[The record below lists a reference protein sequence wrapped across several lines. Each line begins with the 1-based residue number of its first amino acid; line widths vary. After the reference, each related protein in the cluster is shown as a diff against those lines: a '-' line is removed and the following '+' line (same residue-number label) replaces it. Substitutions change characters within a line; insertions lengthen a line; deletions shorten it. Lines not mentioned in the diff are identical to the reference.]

1 VGSGTRQ
8 EVLAMGDT
16 PNIAAR
22 IQGLAESHT
31 VALRATTARL
41 VQGPYLAPAMGPTLA
56 MGRCRH
62 VKLNKLDQTLAGGH
76 EALRLAH
83 ALAYPLHPG
92 DEPVWRRCPPLAQA
106 RGAGSP
112 REERAPAR
120 TCSGARLSD
129 LDCLGNG
136 IAWLDTRHAGSG

>member
-1 VGSGTRQ
+1 MAYGLEEQVLEALEPLHTRLEPQHEVRVAFLCLHTGLVVIGVVGSGTRQ

-83 ALAYPLHPG
+83 ALAYPPT
-92 DEPVWRRCPPLAQA
+92 PW
-106 RGAGSP
+106 
-112 REERAPAR
+112 
-120 TCSGARLSD
+120 
-129 LDCLGNG
+129 
-136 IAWLDTRHAGSG
+136 